1 MRASFLSICYRSARF
16 IITKTLYFFQA
27 LFFRPK
33 DLESAVIGGDS
44 FLSTISIIGAPFF
57 NFKIP
62 SGNDIEVFGLEFPS
76 PLVAASFKSE
86 TEILNIW
93 LQMGLGGAIFKTI
106 MKNERL
112 GNKRPRLQD
121 ASLAG
126 EKGLLNSMGLPG
138 KGIEYFAAEI
148 ADLSLWNFDRPL
160 GVSVGGDSIFE
171 YVESVN
177 RIEGTLKNK
186 SISYFYE
193 LNVSCPNT
201 INGQTIGDDPLE
213 LEKLLNKLRS
223 NMRKP
228 ISVKVSPDLSNE
240 TLIHIG
246 EICSGINQVFINAGN
261 TQYKK
266 SIDVGVETKHF
277 IGEGG
282 GFSGPALFDRT
293 LEMVKL
299 FSDFDFPIMATGGI
313 SKIHHIEAAKEN
325 GASLFGLATALV
337 LDPYCVP
344 KINKRL

>member
-1 MRASFLSICYRSARF
+1 LRASFLSICYRSARF

-126 EKGLLNSMGLPG
+126 KKGLLNSMGLPG

-213 LEKLLNKLRS
+213 LEKLLNELRS

-246 EICSGINQVFINAGN
+246 EICSDINQVFINAGN

-299 FSDFDFPIMATGGI
+299 FSDFDLPIMATGGI

>member
-1 MRASFLSICYRSARF
+1 MRANFLSICYRSARF

-44 FLSTISIIGAPFF
+44 FLSTISIIGAPLF

-86 TEILNIW
+86 TEILKIW
-93 LQMGLGGAIFKTI
+93 LQMGLGGSIFKTI

-121 ASLAG
+121 ASLTG

-138 KGIEYFAAEI
+138 KGVESFAAEI

-160 GVSVGGDSIFE
+160 GVSVGGDSILE
-171 YVESVN
+171 YIESVN
-177 RIEGTLKNK
+177 HIESALENK
-186 SISYFYE
+186 SIPYFYE

-201 INGQTIGDDPLE
+201 KNGQTIGDDPLE
-213 LEKLLNKLRS
+213 LEKLLNELRS

-266 SIDVGVETKHF
+266 SIDVGVKSKHF
-277 IGEGG
+277 IKEGG

-299 FSDFDFPIMATGGI
+299 FSEFDLPIMATGGI

-337 LDPYCVP
+337 LDPYCIP

>member
-86 TEILNIW
+86 TEILKIW

-266 SIDVGVETKHF
+266 SIDVGVKTKHF
-277 IGEGG
+277 IEEGG

>member
-1 MRASFLSICYRSARF
+1 MRASFLSICYRSTRF

-93 LQMGLGGAIFKTI
+93 LQMGLGGVIFKTI

-138 KGIEYFAAEI
+138 KGVESFAAEI
-148 ADLSLWNFDRPL
+148 ADLTLWNFDRPL

-246 EICSGINQVFINAGN
+246 EICTSINQVFINAGN

-266 SIDVGVETKHF
+266 SIDVGVKTKHF
-277 IGEGG
+277 IEEGG

-299 FSDFDFPIMATGGI
+299 FSDFDLPIMATGGI

>member
-126 EKGLLNSMGLPG
+126 ENGLLNSMGLPG

-246 EICSGINQVFINAGN
+246 EICSDINQVFINAGN

-299 FSDFDFPIMATGGI
+299 FSEFDLPIMATGGI
-313 SKIHHIEAAKEN
+313 SKIDHIEAAKEN

>member
-1 MRASFLSICYRSARF
+1 
-16 IITKTLYFFQA
+16 
-27 LFFRPK
+27 
-33 DLESAVIGGDS
+33 
-44 FLSTISIIGAPFF
+44 
-57 NFKIP
+57 
-62 SGNDIEVFGLEFPS
+62 
-76 PLVAASFKSE
+76 
-86 TEILNIW
+86 
-93 LQMGLGGAIFKTI
+93 MGLGGAIFKTI

-213 LEKLLNKLRS
+213 LEKLLNELRS
-223 NMRKP
+223 NMREP

-240 TLIHIG
+240 TLMHIG

-266 SIDVGVETKHF
+266 SIDVGVKTKHF
-277 IGEGG
+277 IEEGG

>member
-1 MRASFLSICYRSARF
+1 MRANFLSICYRSTRL

-27 LFFRPK
+27 LFFRPR
-33 DLESAVIGGDS
+33 DLESAVIGGDI
-44 FLSTISIIGAPFF
+44 FLTTFSIIGTPFF

-62 SGNDIEVFGLEFPS
+62 SGNEIEVFGLEFPS
-76 PLVAASFKSE
+76 PMVAASFKSE
-86 TEILNIW
+86 TEILKIW

-106 MKNERL
+106 MKKERS

-138 KGIEYFAAEI
+138 KGIESFAAEI
-148 ADLSLWNFDRPL
+148 ANLSLWNFDRPL

-177 RIEGTLKNK
+177 HIEIALENK
-186 SISYFYE
+186 SNSYFYE
-193 LNVSCPNT
+193 LNISCPNT
-201 INGQTIGDDPLE
+201 KNGQTIGDDPLE
-213 LEKLLNKLRS
+213 LEKLLNELRL
-223 NMRKP
+223 NMQKP
-228 ISVKVSPDLSNE
+228 ISVKVSPDLSDRK
-240 TLIHIG
+240 LIHIG

-266 SIDVGVETKHF
+266 STDVGVKSKHF
-277 IGEGG
+277 IEEGG
-282 GFSGPALFDRT
+282 GFSGPSLFVRT
-293 LEMVKL
+293 LEIVKL
-299 FSDFDFPIMATGGI
+299 FSDFDLPIMATGGI
-313 SKIHHIEAAKEN
+313 SKIHHIKAAKEN
-325 GASLFGLATALV
+325 GASLFGMATALV

>member
-1 MRASFLSICYRSARF
+1 
-16 IITKTLYFFQA
+16 
-27 LFFRPK
+27 
-33 DLESAVIGGDS
+33 
-44 FLSTISIIGAPFF
+44 
-57 NFKIP
+57 
-62 SGNDIEVFGLEFPS
+62 
-76 PLVAASFKSE
+76 VAASFKSE

-126 EKGLLNSMGLPG
+126 KKGLLNSMGLPG

-177 RIEGTLKNK
+177 RIEDTLKNK

-213 LEKLLNKLRS
+213 LEKLLNELRS

-246 EICSGINQVFINAGN
+246 EICSDINQVFINAGN

>member
-1 MRASFLSICYRSARF
+1 MRASFLSICYRSTRF

-246 EICSGINQVFINAGN
+246 EICSDINQVFINAGN

-266 SIDVGVETKHF
+266 SIDVGVKTKHF

-299 FSDFDFPIMATGGI
+299 FSDFDLPIMATGGI
-313 SKIHHIEAAKEN
+313 SKIDHIEAAKEN

>member
-1 MRASFLSICYRSARF
+1 MRANFLSICYRSTRF
-16 IITKTLYFFQA
+16 IITKILYFFQA
-27 LFFRPK
+27 LLFRSK
-33 DLESAVIGGDS
+33 DLEPAVIGGDA
-44 FLSTISIIGAPFF
+44 FLSTISIISAPFF

-62 SGNDIEVFGLEFPS
+62 SGNDVEVFGLEFPS

-86 TEILNIW
+86 TEILKIW

-138 KGIEYFAAEI
+138 KGVKSFSAEI
-148 ADLSLWNFDRPL
+148 ADLFLWNFDRPL
-160 GVSVGGDSIFE
+160 GVSVGGDTIFE
-171 YVESVN
+171 YVESVIH
-177 RIEGTLKNK
+177 IEDTLKNI
-186 SISYFYE
+186 SNSYFYE

-201 INGQTIGDDPLE
+201 KNGQTIGDDPLE
-213 LEKLLNKLRS
+213 LEKLLNELRS

-240 TLIHIG
+240 TLMLIG
-246 EICSGINQVFINAGN
+246 EICSDVNQVFINAGN

-266 SIDVGVETKHF
+266 SIDVGVKAKNF
-277 IGEGG
+277 IMEGG

-299 FSDFDFPIMATGGI
+299 FSEFDVPIMATGGI
-313 SKIHHIEAAKEN
+313 SNIHHIEAAKEN
-325 GASLFGLATALV
+325 GASLFGMATALV

>member
-1 MRASFLSICYRSARF
+1 MRANFLSICYRSSRF
-16 IITKTLYFFQA
+16 IITKTLYFFQT

-33 DLESAVIGGDS
+33 DLEPAVIGGDA
-44 FLSTISIIGAPFF
+44 FLSTISIISAPLF

-62 SGNDIEVFGLEFPS
+62 SGNEIEVFGLEFPS

-86 TEILNIW
+86 TEILKIW

-106 MKNERL
+106 MINERS
-112 GNKRPRLQD
+112 GNKKPRLQD
-121 ASLAG
+121 ASLNG

-138 KGIEYFAAEI
+138 KGLESFVAEI

-160 GVSVGGDSIFE
+160 GMSIGGDSIFE

-177 RIEGTLKNK
+177 RIEDTLKNK

-213 LEKLLNKLRS
+213 LEKLLNELRS

-246 EICSGINQVFINAGN
+246 EICSDINQVFINAGN

-299 FSDFDFPIMATGGI
+299 FSDFDLPIMATGGI

>member
-1 MRASFLSICYRSARF
+1 LRASFLSICYRSARF

-33 DLESAVIGGDS
+33 DLESAVIGGDT

>member
-1 MRASFLSICYRSARF
+1 MRANFLSICYRLNRF

-33 DLESAVIGGDS
+33 ALEPAVIGGDA

-62 SGNDIEVFGLEFPS
+62 SGNDLEIFGLEFPS

-86 TEILNIW
+86 TKILNIW
-93 LQMGLGGAIFKTI
+93 LQMGLGGVIFKTI
-106 MKNERL
+106 MTKARL

-121 ASLAG
+121 ASLSG

-138 KGIEYFAAEI
+138 KGVASFSAEI
-148 ADLSLWNFDRPL
+148 ADLPLWNFNRPL
-160 GVSVGGDSIFE
+160 GVSIGGDSIFE
-171 YVESVN
+171 YIENVN
-177 RIEGTLKNK
+177 HIENVLKNK

-201 INGQTIGDDPLE
+201 KNGQTIGEDPIE
-213 LEKLLNKLRS
+213 LEKLLVESRS
-223 NMRKP
+223 NMGKP
-228 ISVKVSPDLSNE
+228 ISVKVSPDLSNQ
-240 TLIHIG
+240 TLMQIG

-266 SIDVGVETKHF
+266 SNDVGVKSRNF
-277 IGEGG
+277 INEGG

-293 LEMVKL
+293 LEMLKL
-299 FSDFDFPIMATGGI
+299 FSEFDLPIMATGGI
-313 SKIHHIEAAKEN
+313 SKIQHIDAAKEN
-325 GASLFGLATALV
+325 GASLFGMATALV

-344 KINKRL
+344 KINNRL

>member
-240 TLIHIG
+240 TLMQIG

>member
-33 DLESAVIGGDS
+33 DLESAVIGGDT

-160 GVSVGGDSIFE
+160 GVSVGGDTIFE

>member
-1 MRASFLSICYRSARF
+1 MRANFLSICYRLNRF

-33 DLESAVIGGDS
+33 DLEPAVIGGDAV
-44 FLSTISIIGAPFF
+44 LSTISIIGAPFF

-62 SGNDIEVFGLEFPS
+62 SGNDLEIFGLEFPS

-86 TEILNIW
+86 TKILNIW
-93 LQMGLGGAIFKTI
+93 LQMGLGGVICKTI
-106 MKNERL
+106 MTKERL

-121 ASLAG
+121 ASLSG

-138 KGIEYFAAEI
+138 KGVASFSTEI
-148 ADLSLWNFDRPL
+148 ADLPLWNFDRHL
-160 GVSVGGDSIFE
+160 GVSIGGDSIYE
-171 YVESVN
+171 YIENVN
-177 RIEGTLKNK
+177 LIEDVLKNK

-201 INGQTIGDDPLE
+201 KNGQTIGHDPIE
-213 LEKLLNKLRS
+213 LEKLLIESRS
-223 NMRKP
+223 NMGKP
-228 ISVKVSPDLSNE
+228 ISVKVSPDLSNQI
-240 TLIHIG
+240 LIQIG

-266 SIDVGVETKHF
+266 SNDVGVKSKHF
-277 IGEGG
+277 INEGG

-299 FSDFDFPIMATGGI
+299 FSEFDLPIMATGGI

-325 GASLFGLATALV
+325 GASLFGMATALV

-344 KINKRL
+344 KINNRL